1 MLETFSFSLLS
12 FLAAVR
18 VAEQAKKES
27 DEKENVSS
35 MAERSSGALSFR
47 LAEQLRNFARDLEMR
62 PAEIMQ
68 ELAGWQKEQEA
79 QVVKAAS
86 EASSA
91 QSEQQL
97 FQEKAAL
104 ASKQLEDELPSLER
118 KLQEAQE
125 NLEQASN
132 NVFETTL
139 REQEAKVALEEA
151 EAHVPKAEKALSE
164 AEHLR
169 DELLEEA
176 KHLDVVVEMLHNS
189 LKALNQLRHHNGGK
203 ALVVP
208 QGFPGQ

>member
-27 DEKENVSS
+27 NEKEKVSS

-68 ELAGWQKEQEA
+68 ELAGWQ
-79 QVVKAAS
+79 
-86 EASSA
+86 
-91 QSEQQL
+91 
-97 FQEKAAL
+97 
-104 ASKQLEDELPSLER
+104 
-118 KLQEAQE
+118 
-125 NLEQASN
+125 
-132 NVFETTL
+132 

-189 LKALNQLRHHNGGK
+189 LKALNQLRHHNGK
-203 ALVVP
+203 ALVAP
-208 QGFPGQ
+208 QGFPGQETSDE